1 MTFPLGGSSS
11 TQLTVDLLLGAYRLT
26 GAPSHVDEASRLV
39 DVLNNRDDVVFL
51 RDVIVSDL
59 DGAPLEE
66 AREMPVEKRFIHLV
80 VPHESGEYLSRQRLL
95 RAGMALPSQVSVAR
109 LVLVSPFAARG
120 TLHVAPGSDL
130 AFLERGALAR
140 FFPIT
145 KAAVFFQARELFQ
158 APVVIVNRDLV
169 ASIGAVR
176 GDASAQER
184 EPEAGPA
191 ERRPLSFYLKQ

>member
-11 TQLTVDLLLGAYRLT
+11 TQLTVDLCLGAYRLT
-26 GAPSHVDEASRLV
+26 GVLAHVDEANRLV
-39 DVLNNRDDVVFL
+39 DVLNNRDEVVFL
-51 RDVIVSDL
+51 RDVVVSDL

-66 AREMPVEKRFIHLV
+66 AREISVEKRFIHLV
-80 VPHESGEYLSRQRLL
+80 LPHESDEYVSRQRLL
-95 RAGMALPSQVSVAR
+95 RAGMALPRQVSVAR

-130 AFLERGALAR
+130 AFLERALAR

-145 KAAVFFQARELFQ
+145 KAAIFFQAREFLQ

>member
-1 MTFPLGGSSS
+1 VTFPLGGSSS

-26 GAPSHVDEASRLV
+26 GAPAHVDEANRLV
-39 DVLNNRDDVVFL
+39 DVLNNRDEVVFL
-51 RDVIVSDL
+51 RDVVVSDL

-66 AREMPVEKRFIHLV
+66 AREISVEKRFIHLV
-80 VPHESGEYLSRQRLL
+80 LPHESNEYVSRQRLL

-145 KAAVFFQARELFQ
+145 KAAIFFQAREFLQ
-158 APVVIVNRDLV
+158 APVVIVNRNLV

-176 GDASAQER
+176 GDASPQQP
-184 EPEAGPA
+184 EPGASPK
-191 ERRPLSFYLKQ
+191 ERRPLSFYLKR